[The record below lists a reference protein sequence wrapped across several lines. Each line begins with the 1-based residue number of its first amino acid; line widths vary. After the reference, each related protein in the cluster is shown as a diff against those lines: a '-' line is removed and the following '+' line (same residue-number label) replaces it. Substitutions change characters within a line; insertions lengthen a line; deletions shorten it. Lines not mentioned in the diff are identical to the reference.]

1 MCFGGMKMRHRIC
14 QSPSEAVCPCEGLPV
29 DMRPCQMDSSN
40 QLGPAGMILRG
51 PKFFELQNL
60 VIKKLKKENPYETLR
75 KTELNEILIES
86 VKEYYNNNRHE
97 STFLA
102 PLRDNN
108 GPVW

>member
-29 DMRPCQMDSSN
+29 DMRPCQMGGST
-40 QLGPAGMILRG
+40 QLGPVEMILPG
-51 PKFFELQNL
+51 PEVLELQQL
-60 VIKKLKKENPYETLR
+60 VIKKLKKENRYETLS

-86 VKEYYNNNRHE
+86 VKEYYDNRHK
-97 STFLA
+97 SKFLA